1 MCFLLASSC
10 HGLVGASV
18 RLLWESTHLGL
29 ISMADW
35 WAWSLLIARVEL
47 AIGGDESF
55 AILGTPR
62 TIRGAEWSGRR
73 FASSVVEIAEYQA
86 SIFSSFLFAT
96 LFEQECQCPSL
107 SLASWSP

>member
-62 TIRGAEWSGRR
+62 TIRGAVHERSSLR
-73 FASSVVEIAEYQA
+73 FFGSRNSRVP
-86 SIFSSFLFAT
+86 SIDFLIFP
-96 LFEQECQCPSL
+96 FRNFV
-107 SLASWSP
+107 